1 MTEEDKEFEKWRQSI
16 DDRQKNYGKE
26 CVQELKEDKNFPLS
40 VTPEQAILILEPN
53 HAPEN
58 FYCDG
63 EITPDEALANW
74 KGRLLNAG
82 FNPMYVKMIVKY
94 VFG

>member
-1 MTEEDKEFEKWRQSI
+1 MEDWKKENEERQA
-16 DDRQKNYGKE
+16 KYGKE
-26 CVQELKEDKNFPLS
+26 CQAELKADKNFPLNVS
-40 VTPEQAILILEPN
+40 PEQAVLILEPN

-63 EITPDEALANW
+63 EISSEEALSNW
-74 KGRLLNAG
+74 QNRLKRAG
-82 FNPMYVKMIVKY
+82 FNPMYVKVITIY